1 MYEDREENDY
11 QQGEGKDGHDN
22 QDPDKPLAEVQVHT
36 VQAHNA
42 KEGISEVFETGTQE
56 MGYMDPSRDVRS
68 YTYSNVGNPILAE
81 AEEIVPAIG
90 QPTKSRRRK
99 IRHV

>member
-11 QQGEGKDGHDN
+11 QQGEGKDRHDN
-22 QDPDKPLAEVQVHT
+22 QDPDKPLAEAQVHT

-56 MGYMDPSRDVRS
+56 MG
-68 YTYSNVGNPILAE
+68 
-81 AEEIVPAIG
+81 
-90 QPTKSRRRK
+90 
-99 IRHV
+99 